1 MPLTLRRAMP
11 DDYDAFH
18 KGEIVGRIY
27 RIRGTEAWR
36 WTVALDEPTGGM
48 TDTLDEPTGGMTD
61 TLDEAKAALREAW
74 GEHG

>member
-48 TDTLDEPTGGMTD
+48 TDTLDE
-61 TLDEAKAALREAW
+61 AKAALREAW
-74 GEHG
+74 GKHG